1 MLLNP
6 YHVPGFVVILSM
18 NHIGIT
24 VVEGRIKRY
33 LCEVQLA
40 LPFLSK
46 LVWVRDCPSAL
57 NVLCRVILLCQTASV
72 LLLFYRRM
80 VSRDT

>member
-1 MLLNP
+1 MSL
-6 YHVPGFVVILSM
+6 VFVVILSM

-46 LVWVRDCPSAL
+46 LVWVEIVHLPL
-57 NVLCRVILLCQTASV
+57 MYYVRVILLCQTASV

-80 VSRDT
+80 VSRST